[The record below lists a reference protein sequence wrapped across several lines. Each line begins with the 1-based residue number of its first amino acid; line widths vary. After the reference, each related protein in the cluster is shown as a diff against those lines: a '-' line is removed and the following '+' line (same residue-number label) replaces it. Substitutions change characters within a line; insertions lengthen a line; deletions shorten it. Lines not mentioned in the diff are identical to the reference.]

1 MGKQERAIDNAWKI
15 HDAQLDWTA
24 KADAKAAFAFGLDS
38 AVIAAVVALF
48 SADKVFHHFSH
59 WWLIVLFILGS
70 VLILAGSI
78 SSAIG
83 VAPRLRA
90 KDAKHESLSNHIYF
104 GHACHWEATNLEASL
119 RNEDLLPQLSRNI
132 IQAAVVSWKKHVAVT
147 WSIRFTMA
155 SGVVFAAYLVSSR
168 FA

>member
-1 MGKQERAIDNAWKI
+1 MKKDALENAWQI

-48 SADKVFHHFSH
+48 STEKVFHHFGH
-59 WWLIVLFILGS
+59 WWLIALFVLGAAL
-70 VLILAGSI
+70 LLAGAVF
-78 SSAIG
+78 SAVG

-90 KDAKHESLSNHIYF
+90 KLARSESGSNYIYF
-104 GHACHWEATNLEASL
+104 GHARYWDASKLEESL
-119 RNEDLLPQLSRNI
+119 REGDFLPQLCRNV
-132 IQAAVVSWKKHVAVT
+132 IQAADISWRKHVAVT
-147 WSIRFTMA
+147 WSIWLTMA
-155 SGVVFAAYLVSSR
+155 SGVVFAAYLVASR